1 MTEMEKLQAL
11 LEKTAD
17 TPDAQA
23 VGAAASALV
32 EEVKALVSAMPAF
45 LLRGEKP
52 TFDADSARD
61 ALAVLNRC
69 GAAWGISFVDAQ
81 EERALFAYLMR
92 FARDLLFQD
101 RPSRTDGE

>member
-23 VGAAASALV
+23 VGAAANALV
-32 EEVKALVSAMPAF
+32 ENVKSLVSAMPAF

-52 TFDADSARD
+52 TFDAESARD

-81 EERALFAYLMR
+81 EDRALFVYLMR

>member
-1 MTEMEKLQAL
+1 MTEMEKIQAL

-23 VGAAASALV
+23 VGEAANALV
-32 EEVKALVSAMPAF
+32 ENIKSLVSAMPAF

-52 TFDADSARD
+52 TFDADGARG

-69 GAAWGISFVDAQ
+69 GAAWGISFTDAQ
-81 EERALFAYLMR
+81 EEKALFAYLMR

-101 RPSRTDGE
+101 RPSQADNE